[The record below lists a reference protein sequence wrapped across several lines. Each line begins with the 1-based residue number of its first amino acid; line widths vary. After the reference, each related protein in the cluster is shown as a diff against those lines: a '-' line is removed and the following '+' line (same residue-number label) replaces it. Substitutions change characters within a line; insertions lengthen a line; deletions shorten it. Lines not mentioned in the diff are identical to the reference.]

1 MRKYKIKVVH
11 VINQQ
16 MTKLTPNQQILAQ
29 QMGQEKTD
37 SDNLVTLVRR
47 RFCLEE
53 VVITREE
60 YDNYSKKLNE
70 ENEEF
75 DDDFDWRNLN
85 WKNAQWEDFEWEN
98 TYYSAYE
105 GDVTSF
111 TDDIVAFMQPD
122 PEDRLSYYQLPLL
135 NSDDFYDQFNK

>member
-1 MRKYKIKVVH
+1 MLKVV
-11 VINQQ
+11 QGFTK

-29 QMGQEKTD
+29 QMGQEKID

-47 RFCLEE
+47 RFVLEE
-53 VVITREE
+53 VVMTREQFE
-60 YDNYSKKLNE
+60 NYSSDVE
-70 ENEEF
+70 EDVF
-75 DDDFDWRNLN
+75 SWQDLN
-85 WKNAQWEDFEWEN
+85 WKNAQWEDYEWEN

-122 PEDRLSYYQLPLL
+122 PVCRLSYEQLPLL

>member
-1 MRKYKIKVVH
+1 MLKVV
-11 VINQQ
+11 QGFTK

-29 QMGQEKTD
+29 QMGQEKID

-47 RFCLEE
+47 RFVLEE
-53 VVITREE
+53 VVMTREQFE
-60 YDNYSKKLNE
+60 NYSSDVE
-70 ENEEF
+70 EDVF
-75 DDDFDWRNLN
+75 SWQDLN
-85 WKNAQWEDFEWEN
+85 WKNAQWEDYEWEN

-105 GDVTSF
+105 GDVMSF

-122 PEDRLSYYQLPLL
+122 PVCRLSYEQLPLL

>member
-1 MRKYKIKVVH
+1 MLKVV
-11 VINQQ
+11 QGFTT

-29 QMGQEKTD
+29 QMGQEKID

-47 RFCLEE
+47 RFVLEE

-60 YDNYSKKLNE
+60 YNNYSKKLDD

-75 DDDFDWRNLN
+75 DDDFSWKHLN
-85 WKNAQWEDFEWEN
+85 WKNAQWEDYEWEN

-122 PEDRLSYYQLPLL
+122 PVCRLSSVSYTHLTLPTIY
-135 NSDDFYDQFNK
+135 SV